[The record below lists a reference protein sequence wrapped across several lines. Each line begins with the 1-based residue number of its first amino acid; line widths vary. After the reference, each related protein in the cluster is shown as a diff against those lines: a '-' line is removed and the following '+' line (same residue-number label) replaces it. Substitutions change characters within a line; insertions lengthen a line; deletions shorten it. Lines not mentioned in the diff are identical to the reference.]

1 MGLEELRIIAEII
14 GGLESTGITGLLVY
28 LGAQV
33 FNWLLL
39 FGLLSAI
46 VWCVFKLINRGID
59 ASTDTE
65 RCRQLA
71 SIVGNE
77 YHGSPTRSE
86 WQSVVDALT
95 ELHETKGK
103 LSEQRHSLK
112 DYMGRL
118 GSLSEDYEAL
128 WDEHGKLKEQ
138 LENSQ
143 KHCITL
149 EQEITAIRRAND
161 PSINSDFDRPQEEPN
176 ERREEQQD
184 TGVHAEREPNDT

>member
-71 SIVGNE
+71 SIVGQE

-86 WQSVVDALT
+86 WQGVVDALT

-118 GSLSEDYEAL
+118 GSLSKDYETVWA
-128 WDEHGKLKEQ
+128 DNEKLKEQ
-138 LENSQ
+138 LENAQ
-143 KHCITL
+143 KHCIRL
-149 EQEITAIRRAND
+149 EEEAIFKARESD
-161 PSINSDFDRPQEEPN
+161 PGINSDWDRKPEEDTDGH
-176 ERREEQQD
+176 EES
-184 TGVHAEREPNDT
+184 V